1 MVGVRSYFNWLVG
14 VRGYI
19 DWGYCCGL
27 YWLIDYIKIE
37 VYKILLFLF
46 YSKFE
51 NGFRDGNGVNRKYIM
66 LF

>member
-19 DWGYCCGL
+19 DWGYSCGL

-51 NGFRDGNGVNRKYIM
+51 NGFRDRNGVNRKYIM